1 MISKDEILAF
11 ADETGL
17 TPNVIEKDYVLGWLL
32 AAVNNN
38 SVLSQSWVFK
48 GGTCLKKCYFETYRF
63 SEDLDFT
70 LQDKNHIDAAFL
82 VDQFSLMAEWLYEET
97 GIEIP
102 TDRLKFDVYT
112 NPRGHQSCQGRVYY
126 KSYFSTGK
134 HSLPRIKFD
143 LTADEVLVMPP
154 SRQAVFHPYTD
165 SPQDGIFIVSY
176 AYPEVFGEK
185 IRALGERGR
194 PRDLYDVM
202 NLFRN
207 DNLPASAVIQDIL
220 SQKCAYKGIGIP
232 VLLDVNAYRDVMLR
246 NWDPMLKHQLPMLP
260 ELEVYWDKLPEFFD
274 WLEGRDTRERVNLAV
289 ISGDG
294 QIYQPSY
301 GNLRLRTRSGKSLE
315 IIRFAAGNRLCVNLD
330 YTDNNGRRRSRVIE
344 PYSLRQAKN
353 GNVLLYAVRA
363 DDGHIRSYKIGQ
375 INDASMTN
383 RVFSPRYQVELSPSG
398 ISVPIVETVPLTQLG
413 LPSSSGRAGLKMR
426 RRSAMRRTS
435 ISQNNGPTYIY
446 RCPMCDKTF
455 RRKSQSS
462 KLNPHKTKDGWRCS
476 GRIGYYEDTKF

>member
-1 MISKDEILAF
+1 MISKDEIMAF
-11 ADETGL
+11 ANETGL
-17 TPNVIEKDYVLGWLL
+17 TPNIIEKDYVLGWLL

-82 VDQFSLMAEWLYEET
+82 VNQFSLMAEWLYEET

-102 TDRLKFDVYT
+102 TERLKFDVYT

-134 HSLPRIKFD
+134 HSFPRIKFD

-165 SPQDGIFIVSY
+165 TPQHGIFIMSY

-194 PRDLYDVM
+194 PRDLYDVI

-207 DNLPASAVIQDIL
+207 DHLPVSAVIQDIL
-220 SQKCAYKGIGIP
+220 SQKCAYKEIEIP
-232 VLLDVNAYRDVMLR
+232 VLAEVNAYRDDMLR
-246 NWDPMLKHQLPMLP
+246 NWEPMLVHQLPMLP
-260 ELEVYWDKLPEFFD
+260 DLEVYWDSLPELFD
-274 WLEGRDTRERVNLAV
+274 WLEGRDTRERVKLEV

-315 IIRFAAGNRLCVNLD
+315 IIRFAAGNRLCVDLD
-330 YTDNNGRRRSRVIE
+330 LTDNNGHRRSRVIE

-353 GNVLLYAVRA
+353 GNVLLFAVRA
-363 DDGHIRSYKIGQ
+363 DDGQIRSYKIAQ
-375 INDASMTN
+375 INDASITN

-398 ISVPIVETVPLTQLG
+398 ISVPVVATVSLTRLG
-413 LPSSSGRAGLKMR
+413 LPSSSRRAGLK
-426 RRSAMRRTS
+426 MRRTS
-435 ISQNNGPTYIY
+435 ISQNYEPTYIY

-455 RRKSQSS
+455 RRKTQNS
-462 KLNPHKTKDGWRCS
+462 KLNPHKTKDGWPCS
-476 GRIGYYEDTKF
+476 GRIGDYENTKYL